1 MDARG
6 DQDRSRFRIFP
17 TKTIRVLSLAPSLN
31 PEDNERV
38 ESPVSVALSQ
48 DTHANILEIMEMLS
62 DEEDDDLD
70 DDSLAV
76 NI

>member
-1 MDARG
+1 VDAGG
-6 DQDRSRFRIFP
+6 DQHRSRFRIFP

-31 PEDNERV
+31 SEDDENI
-38 ESPVSVALSQ
+38 ESPVSAALSQ

-76 NI
+76 NV

>member
-1 MDARG
+1 
-6 DQDRSRFRIFP
+6 
-17 TKTIRVLSLAPSLN
+17 
-31 PEDNERV
+31 
-38 ESPVSVALSQ
+38 VALSQ

-76 NI
+76 NV